1 MDTEAQHIKYLII
14 VTAMLCAVIIGY
26 SAFYVPDA
34 KMSEVIVKTDT
45 DAEAPA
51 SGEEYTP
58 AKPDWSTGGASH
70 STDVLSSR
78 STTVGASFGEAAG
91 TAKQKV
97 NINTAGENELAS
109 SLDGVGEVLAG
120 RIVGYREKN
129 GKFKSIEDIKKVSGM
144 GDKKFENIKDNITV
158 G

>member
-1 MDTEAQHIKYLII
+1 M
-14 VTAMLCAVIIGY
+14 
-26 SAFYVPDA
+26 
-34 KMSEVIVKTDT
+34 
-45 DAEAPA
+45 
-51 SGEEYTP
+51 
-58 AKPDWSTGGASH
+58 
-70 STDVLSSR
+70 LSSR
-78 STTVGASFGEAAG
+78 STTAGASFGEAAG
-91 TAKQKV
+91 TAKRKV